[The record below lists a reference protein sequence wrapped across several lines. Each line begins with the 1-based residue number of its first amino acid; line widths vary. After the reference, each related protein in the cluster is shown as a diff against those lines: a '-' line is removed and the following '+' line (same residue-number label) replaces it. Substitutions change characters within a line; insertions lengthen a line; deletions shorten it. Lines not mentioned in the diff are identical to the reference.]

1 MAAAQ
6 PQGGFT
12 VTVKHER
19 TAHAVEVDGGTTVA
33 LLQTRLFL
41 RSNVLPM
48 RQKLMGFKGV
58 PSPAP
63 GATMSELKASG
74 GMKLM
79 MLPGPDRPPIDEN
92 ADASSPLFV
101 PAVQAVWS
109 ACALCMRCT
118 PAVTSENRG
127 PGEGAAAPGVTACSR
142 RPWSYPRA
150 AQAVAAM
157 RAYAVAAGV
166 EIGALKAAPPAL
178 EQAEAAARSE
188 VLEHSVRESVC
199 CPDPHVAATLLA
211 SLMG

>member
-1 MAAAQ
+1 MAAKRVAAGNEQSAAVREPARTLSRRPTAGTWTWEQGLWRRSSVWSFGPFPSLASSARSSGRQMAAAQ

-41 RSNVLPM
+41 RSNVLPT

-92 ADASSPLFV
+92 ADTSSPLFV

-109 ACALCMRCT
+109 ACALCLRCT
-118 PAVTSENRG
+118 PAVTSEN
-127 PGEGAAAPGVTACSR
+127 
-142 RPWSYPRA
+142 
-150 AQAVAAM
+150 
-157 RAYAVAAGV
+157 
-166 EIGALKAAPPAL
+166 
-178 EQAEAAARSE
+178 
-188 VLEHSVRESVC
+188 
-199 CPDPHVAATLLA
+199 
-211 SLMG
+211 

>member
-19 TAHAVEVDGGTTVA
+19 TTHAVEVDGGTTVA

-41 RSNVLPM
+41 RSNVLPT

-79 MLPGPDRPPIDEN
+79 MLPPQ
-92 ADASSPLFV
+92 SSGGGKVGML
-101 PAVQAVWS
+101 
-109 ACALCMRCT
+109 
-118 PAVTSENRG
+118 
-127 PGEGAAAPGVTACSR
+127 R
-142 RPWSYPRA
+142 RL
-150 AQAVAAM
+150 
-157 RAYAVAAGV
+157 
-166 EIGALKAAPPAL
+166 IGRL
-178 EQAEAAARSE
+178 
-188 VLEHSVRESVC
+188 V
-199 CPDPHVAATLLA
+199 
-211 SLMG
+211 G